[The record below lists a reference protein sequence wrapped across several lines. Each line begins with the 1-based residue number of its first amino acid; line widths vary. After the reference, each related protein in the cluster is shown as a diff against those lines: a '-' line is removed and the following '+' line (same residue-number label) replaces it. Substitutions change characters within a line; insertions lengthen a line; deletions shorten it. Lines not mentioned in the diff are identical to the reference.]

1 MSQKM
6 TRRTWLSTLVSGA
19 FGGVLASRTGASSK
33 PMSNRT
39 TRRNL
44 RVGSLSYCFDGLGQ
58 RTTITYDGTGQPLT
72 AIRPLVTHTYYCGSS
87 PLRE

>member
-19 FGGVLASRTGASSK
+19 FGGVLASRIGASSK

-39 TRRNL
+39 TRRDL
-44 RVGSLSYCFDGLGQ
+44 RVGSLSYCVDALGK
-58 RTTITYDGTGQPLT
+58 RTTITYDSTGQPLT
-72 AIRPLVTHTYYCGSS
+72 AIRPLVTHTYYCAGSS
-87 PLRE
+87 LRA